1 MEYSVLDSE
10 RNITESKV
18 VKVAKEGT
26 ADELFD
32 CGGKIVG
39 RLKYSSKKD
48 GVYLYMDSDIYKL
61 DMEGGESYSI
71 NIPTLS
77 TFV

>member
-1 MEYSVLDSE
+1 M
-10 RNITESKV
+10 
-18 VKVAKEGT
+18 
-26 ADELFD
+26 
-32 CGGKIVG
+32 GGKIVG

-71 NIPTLS
+71 NIPDLIDFCEINSKVIVLTEDMLYIYDS
-77 TFV
+77 ETGKKTGGG